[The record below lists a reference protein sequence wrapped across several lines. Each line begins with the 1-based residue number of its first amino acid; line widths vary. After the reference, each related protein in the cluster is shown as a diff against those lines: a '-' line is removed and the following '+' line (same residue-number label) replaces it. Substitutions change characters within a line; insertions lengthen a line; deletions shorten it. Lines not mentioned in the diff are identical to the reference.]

1 MNQQTSPDTYVT
13 SDLALATTISLQF
26 PIQDIDRSNPRK
38 AVFVFL
44 RSPELEELVEG
55 YFRNELKISPQTF
68 FNQLRDIKSRL
79 YAERSLW

>member
-1 MNQQTSPDTYVT
+1 MMQQNLTDTYVT

-26 PIQDIDRSNPRK
+26 PIQDIDRSNPHK
-38 AVFVFL
+38 AIFVFL
-44 RSPELEELVEG
+44 RSPELEELVES

-79 YAERSLW
+79 YAEKRVW